1 MLDQQQ
7 FRQLMGRFATGVTV
21 VTLAGENGAPYG
33 LTVNAFTSVSLDP
46 MLVLICIDKKVGG
59 YELFKPGRGFAVNI
73 LAEDQEE
80 ISNRFATRD
89 ADRFARLT
97 YRTGVTGAPI
107 LDGVLA
113 YLECRITRAY
123 DGGDH
128 TIFLG
133 EVKAGQIE
141 EHKSPLLFFGGRYG
155 HLATTE
161 R

>member
-21 VTLAGENGAPYG
+21 VTLAGENGTPYG

-59 YELFKPGRGFAVNI
+59 YALFKPGRSFAVNI
-73 LAEDQEE
+73 LAEDQKE
-80 ISNRFATRD
+80 ISNRFASKDT
-89 ADRFARLT
+89 DRFARLK
-97 YRTGVTGAPI
+97 YRTGTTGAPI

-113 YLECRITRAY
+113 YLECQITRAY

-133 EVKAGQIE
+133 EVKAGHISDRR
-141 EHKSPLLFFGGRYG
+141 SPLLFFGGRYCR
-155 HLATTE
+155 LATE
-161 R
+161 Q